1 MNNHNSLVKIASG
14 AGIVF
19 IGSLFAKV
27 LGYFY
32 VLILARLGSYKY
44 GLFNIGFGV
53 FTIISL
59 ISLLGLDAGV
69 LRYVSFYKAKNDK
82 SKIKGAIIS
91 SLQIS
96 LTLSLLLSSII
107 FIFASKIAN
116 IFHDDQLII
125 ILKILIIGV
134 PFFVL
139 GSIFINALRAF
150 HKIGYA
156 VGTRE
161 VIEKIVNVLITLLLL
176 YIGLGLFGAALAY
189 VVAMFSTFILTFYL
203 LEKKV
208 FSIFNNI
215 RISYYRNEILKYS
228 LPLLFTSFFFMIIRW
243 VTTFILGYLENASYV
258 GMYNVALSTADLMY
272 LVPIALTT
280 LSFPIMTERYS
291 KNKSKDLK
299 YIFNTTTKW
308 VFLIALPIYLIFL
321 FFSKNI
327 LGIMFGNEYSN
338 GALTLSILA
347 SGYIIYS
354 LSKTASDILS
364 VAKKNE
370 IIFYVTLAAAIIN
383 VILNFILIPRFNL
396 MGAAISTSI
405 AFIIMG
411 VLFFYYAYKIS
422 GAQPIKFV
430 YLKTSIIGFVSIFV
444 IYKLSKIINLSIY
457 KFFSILLLFLVIYL
471 FLLYIFRCLDDEDI
485 LVIKSW
491 FNKIKF

>member
-1 MNNHNSLVKIASG
+1 
-14 AGIVF
+14 
-19 IGSLFAKV
+19 
-27 LGYFY
+27 
-32 VLILARLGSYKY
+32 
-44 GLFNIGFGV
+44 
-53 FTIISL
+53 
-59 ISLLGLDAGV
+59 
-69 LRYVSFYKAKNDK
+69 
-82 SKIKGAIIS
+82 
-91 SLQIS
+91 
-96 LTLSLLLSSII
+96 
-107 FIFASKIAN
+107 
-116 IFHDDQLII
+116 
-125 ILKILIIGV
+125 
-134 PFFVL
+134 
-139 GSIFINALRAF
+139 
-150 HKIGYA
+150 
-156 VGTRE
+156 
-161 VIEKIVNVLITLLLL
+161 
-176 YIGLGLFGAALAY
+176 
-189 VVAMFSTFILTFYL
+189 MFSTFILTFYL

-280 LSFPIMTERYS
+280 LSFPIMTVRYS

-485 LVIKSW
+485 LVIKSL